1 MLAIVLSLEGHPG
14 CSSAN
19 RNPENLLAKG
29 VWWKA
34 GVRRSYVVSQGTT
47 EICQEHKKKQLY
59 RQSHSSRGVQGDE
72 SMIPVS

>member
-1 MLAIVLSLEGHPG
+1 MSLGDCPG

-47 EICQEHKKKQLY
+47 EVCQEHEKTARPDSAASPILVGAFRAMTQ
-59 RQSHSSRGVQGDE
+59 
-72 SMIPVS
+72 